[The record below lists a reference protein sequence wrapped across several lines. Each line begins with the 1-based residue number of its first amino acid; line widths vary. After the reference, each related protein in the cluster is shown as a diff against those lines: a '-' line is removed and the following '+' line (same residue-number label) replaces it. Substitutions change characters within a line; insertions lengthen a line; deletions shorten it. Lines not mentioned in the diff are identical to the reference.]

1 MKTTL
6 AVFDNH
12 ELALHAIQ
20 ELGKSGFPLTKVS
33 LVGKA
38 CLVEDNIKV
47 KDTEPAKNAPLVVG
61 AALGPIIGLLTGI
74 GIFAIPGF
82 GFLFGAGAVIGI
94 LGGLDL
100 GILTGGFITLL
111 ATLGVSEEHHIK
123 FKEHIET
130 GKFLMIVEGNERE
143 IEHAK
148 ELLLAE
154 PRHLE
159 LV

>member
-1 MKTTL
+1 MKTTV

-20 ELGKSGFPLTKVS
+20 ELDKSGFPLKKVS

-38 CLVEDNIKV
+38 CLVEDNIKL
-47 KDTEPAKNAPLVVG
+47 KDTESSKNAPLVVG
-61 AALGPIIGLLTGI
+61 AAVGPIIGLLTGI

-94 LGGLDL
+94 MGGLDL
-100 GILTGGFITLL
+100 GILTGGIITLL
-111 ATLGVSEEHHIK
+111 ATLGISEEHHVKFEEQIK
-123 FKEHIET
+123 T
-130 GKFLMIVEGNERE
+130 GKFLMIVEGSERE

-148 ELLLAE
+148 ELLLSE
-154 PRHLE
+154 PKHLE